1 MKLRKGKAKY
11 RLPAYSKVLEVRLE
25 GNQRHNQLCA
35 LIIQIVNPTAIDVY
49 RDVGIP
55 TVCAVYKD
63 TIEFSPPP
71 DNPYLVTVRYL
82 PPVMEC

>member
-11 RLPAYSKVLEVRLE
+11 RLPAYSKVLEVRVE
-25 GNQRHNQLCA
+25 GNHAYLIPIVSAMTVIDGQELPPQMPKACA
-35 LIIQIVNPTAIDVY
+35 IY
-49 RDVGIP
+49 GG
-55 TVCAVYKD
+55 

-71 DNPYLVTVRYL
+71 DRPYVVKVRYV